1 MFKFQKNECAEVIA
15 ENRECFNHLKE
26 LLKFTSTAFFSVNY
40 ERNVLVILVDLEL
53 VDKSTVACLLE
64 NVLSSSGCVYF
75 SDRYQQE
82 REEAL
87 RDFRKGSCPVLI
99 ATNVA
104 ARGLDIDNVK
114 HVVNYD
120 LPSEIHEFVHRIGRT
135 GRIGHQ
141 GKATSFFQRG
151 KDDNIARAL
160 VKVLSDVSTTLS
172 ISTTPCISEDMQLVI
187 FPVSN

>member
-1 MFKFQKNECAEVIA
+1 LS
-15 ENRECFNHLKE
+15 ENY
-26 LLKFTSTAFFSVNY
+26 FSKPKSSDCVN
-40 ERNVLVILVDLEL
+40 
-53 VDKSTVACLLE
+53 
-64 NVLSSSGCVYF
+64 F
-75 SDRYQQE
+75 SDRYQEE

-87 RDFRKGSCPVLI
+87 MDFRSAKCPVLI

-160 VKVLSDVSTTLS
+160 VKVLSDVSTVLS
-172 ISTTPCISEDMQLVI
+172 I
-187 FPVSN
+187 N